1 MDQDT
6 HRSAAQLLAR
16 VEELFADSESIVV
29 AAFEAHKVSHSSES
43 TGAQL
48 LKALGGKAFAR
59 EALRSVVLIFT
70 VKRSLADRGF
80 QAALH
85 FARPLLLGQ
94 GGTRSSSDDG
104 GGNPRLELR
113 KSYPLKSLHDMRLSS
128 PGRASGRS
136 EAALMGQGAGDAAL
150 RRQQVLELRC
160 ASHHA
165 QPEHRAQYLLPDGH
179 TAMFFASL
187 AVQLLR
193 HQDAVLPSIAGVT
206 MERLD
211 AWWASHKEEV
221 TAGLSSFALEVV
233 TPGAILV
240 GRSPEDSSAAD
251 VLMSAKEAADL
262 TELLASFDMG
272 LGEADAFA
280 AALQEEAA
288 ALEAANVAALLGCG
302 PAVEG
307 VLGQLRHTQAV
318 LDDLDQSL
326 QVFDFKLRHMRDD
339 IEAIEASNNSLE
351 RQARHNTALSRL
363 LEQLL
368 GGLGVDRNLTAALEA
383 PDLKLDRLAPAVSA
397 AWQLHAKRTW
407 LAGGAPDSLNPL
419 LTQMRVVKEA
429 QARLHQLASRFVG
442 AAVGFITG
450 LVGQLMGEAMEAGA
464 RHSDRWSKVSPPD
477 RAKLHGV
484 MLRVRPLLQVLAVLE
499 PRALQQLQQQVS
511 VEVNALLRRE
521 LRAAAGELRRG
532 ASAELAASGQAGEG
546 DYNLC
551 KEKGGS
557 SSSSAAQP
565 RQRVARLSYG
575 SGGSGPGSDS
585 VSEWPA
591 DPTELSSGA
600 AGASAAKRQA
610 FLDGSVPGLPLHEAW
625 SLLLGGFLPFLAA
638 EAAFYADLLLLY
650 RGDEERLRD
659 GPDSAAPD
667 AKQQRQGQASIAVVI
682 SRPPGCPLTYA
693 GSQAVEGMLAG
704 LEGDFV
710 ALSDLAS
717 RSHQVLLLPLLATA
731 LAWQQHLAAQPAAAP
746 LAALLESLAGKLRG
760 AWGSFCAGQVA
771 AVEQYDSR
779 SKMGLQQAVEQYDSR
794 SKMGLQQG
802 IKHLHVLPFI
812 SQFCLMVHD
821 LEVALV
827 EGAAAAAAVA
837 AAAPSQQQQQQQQQ
851 TAGDDGEEGQQSL
864 EQAAAA
870 DAARSVRAAADAL
883 YDELCPRLLSRLE
896 RLASSDAKYGE
907 RCRLENHG
915 YLGEALRG
923 LAQKLPALQ
932 QHWQVAEARRE
943 AALSGYVAE
952 QLAYSKLWKLL
963 EFGDK
968 LDALLKVVSPPEVSF
983 QKDCSPAEVRSLMRS
998 TMDGTDKKLEA
1009 LAGRVRKHL
1018 GGGALFNVAWA
1029 AVKEALLAR
1038 YEHLEWLLEQC
1049 YPTTPLRPSP
1059 EELRELFRATSAG

>member
-1 MDQDT
+1 M
-6 HRSAAQLLAR
+6 
-16 VEELFADSESIVV
+16 
-29 AAFEAHKVSHSSES
+29 
-43 TGAQL
+43 
-48 LKALGGKAFAR
+48 
-59 EALRSVVLIFT
+59 
-70 VKRSLADRGF
+70 
-80 QAALH
+80 
-85 FARPLLLGQ
+85 
-94 GGTRSSSDDG
+94 
-104 GGNPRLELR
+104 
-113 KSYPLKSLHDMRLSS
+113 
-128 PGRASGRS
+128 
-136 EAALMGQGAGDAAL
+136 
-150 RRQQVLELRC
+150 
-160 ASHHA
+160 
-165 QPEHRAQYLLPDGH
+165 
-179 TAMFFASL
+179 
-187 AVQLLR
+187 
-193 HQDAVLPSIAGVT
+193 
-206 MERLD
+206 
-211 AWWASHKEEV
+211 
-221 TAGLSSFALEVV
+221 
-233 TPGAILV
+233 
-240 GRSPEDSSAAD
+240 
-251 VLMSAKEAADL
+251 
-262 TELLASFDMG
+262 
-272 LGEADAFA
+272 
-280 AALQEEAA
+280 
-288 ALEAANVAALLGCG
+288 
-302 PAVEG
+302 
-307 VLGQLRHTQAV
+307 
-318 LDDLDQSL
+318 
-326 QVFDFKLRHMRDD
+326 
-339 IEAIEASNNSLE
+339 
-351 RQARHNTALSRL
+351 
-363 LEQLL
+363 
-368 GGLGVDRNLTAALEA
+368 
-383 PDLKLDRLAPAVSA
+383 
-397 AWQLHAKRTW
+397 
-407 LAGGAPDSLNPL
+407 
-419 LTQMRVVKEA
+419 
-429 QARLHQLASRFVG
+429 
-442 AAVGFITG
+442 
-450 LVGQLMGEAMEAGA
+450 
-464 RHSDRWSKVSPPD
+464 
-477 RAKLHGV
+477 
-484 MLRVRPLLQVLAVLE
+484 VLAVLE
-499 PRALQQLQQQVS
+499 PRALQQLQQQVF

-551 KEKGGS
+551 KEKGGSS

-779 SKMGLQQAVEQYDSR
+779 SKMGLQQ
-794 SKMGLQQG
+794 G

-837 AAAPSQQQQQQQQQ
+837 AAAPSQQQQQQQQQQQ

-907 RCRLENHG
+907 RCRLENYG